1 MTNTL
6 PQKLVSDL
14 TFRKE
19 GCHYFTEIKNVR
31 TRRPASRFWWATA
44 EEATAAAAKF
54 NAEKTINELTA
65 VAFEAKFIERSKPD
79 IMHYNAIFLPP
90 NR

>member
-1 MTNTL
+1 MTTL

-19 GCHYFTEIKNVR
+19 GCHYFTEIKNER
-31 TRRPASRFWWATA
+31 TRRPVSRWWWATA
-44 EEATAAAAKF
+44 EIAKRQADAF
-54 NAEKTINELTA
+54 NAEKTINELHA

-79 IMHYNAIFLPP
+79 VMHYNAIFLPP